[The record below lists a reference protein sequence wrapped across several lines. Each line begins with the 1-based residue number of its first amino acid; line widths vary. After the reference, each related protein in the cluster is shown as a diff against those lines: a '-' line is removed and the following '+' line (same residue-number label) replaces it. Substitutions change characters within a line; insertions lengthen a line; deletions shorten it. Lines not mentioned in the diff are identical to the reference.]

1 MAIPKIATLYKD
13 LEAAGVPHIDHRGR
27 HADFHCFRYT
37 FCKQLGQRLPI
48 QMVKKLMRHLSLQMT
63 VDLYTDLEMEE
74 IGAELWQLP
83 ALFAAT
89 DTPPP
94 SSLPLA
100 LPSNTTAAV
109 DTNGRHT

>member
-1 MAIPKIATLYKD
+1 MPGPAPS
-13 LEAAGVPHIDHRGR
+13 
-27 HADFHCFRYT
+27 
-37 FCKQLGQRLPI
+37 FCPAFPDEQLGQRLPI

-89 DTPPP
+89 DTPARHA
-94 SSLPLA
+94 SSRWSSHPAQPLPL
-100 LPSNTTAAV
+100 T
-109 DTNGRHT
+109 